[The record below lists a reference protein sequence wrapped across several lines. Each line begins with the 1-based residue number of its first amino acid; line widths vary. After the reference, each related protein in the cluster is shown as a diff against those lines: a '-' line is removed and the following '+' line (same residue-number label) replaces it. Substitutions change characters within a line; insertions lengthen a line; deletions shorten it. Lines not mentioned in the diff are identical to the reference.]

1 MPYKPKA
8 PTSDAFYVIAEGY
21 KDGGDAC
28 FHRLCDPSYCGQIIY
43 TCAFLY
49 FRAIEL
55 YLKAALADRG
65 VSNAEIKDAKHN
77 IKKLLTILQLVIP
90 PLKLGLLSS
99 DVTFL
104 QKYADDYL
112 VKWFEYPHKL
122 QDLGFKKET
131 IRDLCHKFSRVTLP
145 RS

>member
-1 MPYKPKA
+1 MPNKPK
-8 PTSDAFYVIAEGY
+8 PPNGDAFYVTAEGY

-28 FHRLCDPSYCGQIIY
+28 FYRLSDPSYCGQIIY
-43 TCAFLY
+43 TCVFLY

-65 VSNAEIKDAKHN
+65 ISYKQIKDAKHN
-77 IKKLLTILQLVIP
+77 IKKLLILLKQVIP
-90 PLKLGLLSS
+90 PQKLGLLAS
-99 DVTFL
+99 DIKFL

-122 QDLGFKKET
+122 HDLEFEKET
-131 IRDLCHKFSRVTLP
+131 IRDICHKFSRVTQP